1 MGVNVVYEW
10 SKQQIHISK
19 NTFYLVEK
27 PKIGSFLIINV
38 KSAKNLKNADLFGT
52 SDPYFIC
59 KFTDGWSDNQ
69 KNRLFR
75 GSSIHNNLNP
85 EWNAKICVELKEA
98 IGDELKFEFLIF
110 DYDHRLKIGKI
121 LVKVDSLEV
130 RTIFLVCQT
139 RQVISPGSIGECAL
153 QLHGKSC
160 RWFARL

>member
-10 SKQQIHISK
+10 SKQQIHIFK

-75 GSSIHNNLNP
+75 GSCIHNNLNP

-121 LVKVDSLEV
+121 LVITGTRGLSILSEHFISEKTETKNVTNSKTYLEV
-130 RTIFLVCQT
+130 I
-139 RQVISPGSIGECAL
+139 VII
-153 QLHGKSC
+153 
-160 RWFARL
+160 R

>member
-10 SKQQIHISK
+10 SKQQIHIFK
-19 NTFYLVEK
+19 NTFSLVEK

-75 GSSIHNNLNP
+75 GSCIHNNLNP

-121 LVKVDSLEV
+121 LVITGTRGLSILSEHFISEKTETKNVTNSKTYLEV
-130 RTIFLVCQT
+130 I
-139 RQVISPGSIGECAL
+139 VII
-153 QLHGKSC
+153 
-160 RWFARL
+160 R